1 MNTQELQLMK
11 KAVQYV
17 NDNIA
22 IKPACEL
29 IGLSFKSQH
38 DSIKNDQF
46 LGQLSTLNT
55 TTGADGKQYEMF
67 CLPKKAFLTWIIRLQ
82 PNRIISDDAC
92 RENLIKM
99 QNVICDYLFSDE
111 KKSQQLERHLAR
123 TTAILL
129 ESRELRN
136 QITASGRRLK
146 ELNKE
151 LNKQLATDPYQP
163 ELPFDDAPALEYKPV
178 N

>member
-29 IGLSFKSQH
+29 IGLEYSWQLK
-38 DSIKNDQF
+38 SIKSDPI
-46 LGQLSTLNT
+46 LGQLWLLSTT
-55 TTGADGKQYEMF
+55 VGADNREREMV
-67 CLPKKAFLTWIIRLQ
+67 CLPKNGFLMWIYRLQ
-82 PNRIISDDAC
+82 SGRLSDDAC

-99 QNVICDYLFSDE
+99 QKFICDYLFSDE

-123 TTAILL
+123 TTAILF